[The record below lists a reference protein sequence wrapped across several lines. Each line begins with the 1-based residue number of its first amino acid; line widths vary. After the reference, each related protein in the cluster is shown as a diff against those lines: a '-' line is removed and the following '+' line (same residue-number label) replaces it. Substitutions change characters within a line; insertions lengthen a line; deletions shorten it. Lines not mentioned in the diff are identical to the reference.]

1 MLKRDFITQLILLL
15 LLLLGL
21 VGLRVWFF
29 EPVTITDEMAN
40 DYLRTGDFI
49 VTVRNDRLKH
59 GDFVLYTHDGK
70 EYVSRVIAREG
81 DQVTYMDDVLYRNHE
96 IVSETYL
103 TKAIVDEY
111 YTEDLTVSTL
121 TNSEY
126 DAIPKNNYLV
136 LNDNRNNK
144 NDSRQFGLINEEQ
157 IIGRLS
163 FRLSPLSQF
172 GFVDTGVNR

>member
-15 LLLLGL
+15 LLVLGL
-21 VGLRVWFF
+21 IGLRVWFF
-29 EPVTITDEMAN
+29 EPVTITDNMAN
-40 DYLRTGDFI
+40 NYIQSGDFI
-49 VTVRNDRLKH
+49 ITVRKDRLKH
-59 GDFVLYTHDGK
+59 GDFVLYTHEGK
-70 EYVSRVIAREG
+70 EYVSRVIAGEG

-103 TKAIVDEY
+103 TKNLVDEY
-111 YTEDLTVSTL
+111 YTEDLTISTL

-126 DAIPKNNYLV
+126 EVIPENSYLV

-144 NDSRQFGLINEEQ
+144 EDSRTFGLINEEQ

-163 FRLSPLSQF
+163 FRLSPLSHF
-172 GFVDTGVNR
+172 GFVDTGINR